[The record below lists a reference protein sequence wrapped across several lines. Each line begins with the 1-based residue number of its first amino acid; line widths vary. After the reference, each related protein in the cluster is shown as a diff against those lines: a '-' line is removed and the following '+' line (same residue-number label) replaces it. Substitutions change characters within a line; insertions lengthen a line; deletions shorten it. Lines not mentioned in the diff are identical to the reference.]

1 MAVLL
6 LLAVVLSSIFD
17 CDVADDIDACACRPS
32 RTIESSSG
40 RVGALTKP
48 NKSLASVKVT
58 GVFETYSEASA
69 IVETRM
75 VMNNTLNDD
84 DDDGEKDETT
94 GPVVVEVLLVVAAVD
109 MYVVDVLILTNTTL
123 QSGPARKVDS
133 GMIDESQPTM
143 YPSNPFVDWKYSGK
157 NCGNIALW
165 KECNQYNRHE
175 YTTTGDDGS
184 SGSDGGV
191 RSMVFGT
198 LLRGVPLD
206 RQGSFGC
213 CRRRSCCRLSR
224 SNRKSSL
231 LP

>member
-6 LLAVVLSSIFD
+6 LLLVVVLSSFLD
-17 CDVADDIDACACRPS
+17 DDVDDDDIDASAPRPS

-165 KECNQYNRHE
+165 KEYNQYNRHE
-175 YTTTGDDGS
+175 YTTTGDNGS
-184 SGSDGGV
+184 SGRGGGV
-191 RSMVFGT
+191 RSRV
-198 LLRGVPLD
+198 LEPLPRGVPQD
-206 RQGSFGC
+206 RQG
-213 CRRRSCCRLSR
+213 
-224 SNRKSSL
+224 
-231 LP
+231 PY